1 MSTVNLPSQTTET
14 NNSTPAS
21 WRDWGTTFLNT
32 TWKRASRAYSYSKN
46 AAYVVGR
53 LTSRAGSSAK
63 DQITTLANTLFPKGL
78 LVSTKDL
85 TIRLTTDIYNSSTK
99 TKVAAVSL
107 LALGYAYSQAPSF
120 DDTMKRLIEEV
131 MKDHPSSKS
140 SECNSMTTQITA
152 SVAIS
157 SFVNFMITKHLQLPV
172 HKNEAEALM
181 NYRLIALEGTV
192 AEQFQLYNPLIE
204 ELRGRIKTLDAKTF
218 QTRAST
224 PFSPFPPSYRD
235 AFTPNDS
242 RLDASQISTFLT

>member
-1 MSTVNLPSQTTET
+1 MSTVNLPPKTTET
-14 NNSTPAS
+14 NDSTPTS

-85 TIRLTTDIYNSSTK
+85 AIRVTTEIYNTNTK

-152 SVAIS
+152 SVGIS
-157 SFVNFMITKHLQLPV
+157 SFVSSMITRNLLLPV
-172 HKNEAEALM
+172 HRNEIVTLM
-181 NYRLIALEGTV
+181 NHRLAAQDMDLSPTLNGYHKV
-192 AEQFQLYNPLIE
+192 LE
-204 ELRGRIKTLDAKTF
+204 EL
-218 QTRAST
+218 QTGMTIIQGQLTHNQHSIPISPMPPRYR
-224 PFSPFPPSYRD
+224 SPF
-235 AFTPNDS
+235 TPDLS
-242 RLDASQISTFLT
+242 DVDTSLFSIS